1 MYIVILYINGYLLD
15 SIEDGFYG
23 PFESE
28 RDAEEFAKKKIRDRD
43 CESYRII
50 ELSK

>member
-1 MYIVILYINGYLLD
+1 MWIVILYRKGYFLD
-15 SIEDGFYG
+15 SIEEGFYG

-28 RDAEEFAKKKIRDRD
+28 RDAYEYACRKMSEDK
-43 CESYRII
+43 SYRII